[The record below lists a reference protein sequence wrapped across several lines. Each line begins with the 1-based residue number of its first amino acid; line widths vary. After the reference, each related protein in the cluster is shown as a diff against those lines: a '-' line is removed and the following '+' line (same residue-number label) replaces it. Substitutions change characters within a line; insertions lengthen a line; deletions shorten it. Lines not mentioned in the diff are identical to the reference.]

1 MKIAQVL
8 TAHDLDWAHNLAYN
22 SMLQSCLALMQVH
35 GYRTR
40 GPERHKTAIMFAQ
53 SVLGEAWKSRLKRL
67 DRIRRR
73 RHRAVYEVAGLVSEQ
88 EATDSISL
96 AIEFSSEIL
105 R

>member
-1 MKIAQVL
+1 
-8 TAHDLDWAHNLAYN
+8 
-22 SMLQSCLALMQVH
+22 
-35 GYRTR
+35 
-40 GPERHKTAIMFAQ
+40 MFAQ